1 MYSEENLGA
10 SPKSSNRLLQVAS
23 KIGLIILGLG
33 LGLIIGYALTA
44 GQQTRELVSP
54 LSLITGEEKKTNPY
68 APYSFPQLKSHN
80 WQSQPMVFH
89 EILDQS
95 PSVTSFL
102 VSWNVIDLSSK
113 LPQKVTAVLNL
124 PSGDGPFPIIIL
136 NRGYIER
143 EGYQSGD
150 GSRNVGL
157 GLAQAGYITV
167 APDFL
172 GYGGSDPENN
182 DSLIARFSR
191 PATVL
196 QLLAN
201 LEQPTLMLDPA
212 LATSSA
218 STTITQLNPNLVRS
232 LFDTSRIGLW
242 GHSNGGQISLSILEI
257 TGRALPTALWAPVSI
272 PFPASILRFSDELPD
287 WGKYLRNQLNEF
299 SATGNQEEDF
309 SIGYRLDDITA
320 AILIIQGTNDDAVPL
335 EWSEGLRDR
344 LREATVAAQLV
355 TYPGAD
361 HNLLP
366 TSAWNQALLQTRQFF
381 ARQLR

>member
-1 MYSEENLGA
+1 MYKEENLDVN
-10 SPKSSNRLLQVAS
+10 PKSSNRLIQVAS
-23 KIGLIILGLG
+23 KLGLIIFGLG

-54 LSLITGEEKKTNPY
+54 LSLITGSNKIENPY
-68 APYSFPQLKSHN
+68 APYSFMQLKNHN
-80 WQSQPMVFH
+80 WQPQPIVFH
-89 EILDQS
+89 QILDQS

-113 LPQKVTAVLNL
+113 LPQKVTGVLNL
-124 PSGDGPFPIIIL
+124 PSGNGPFPILIL

-150 GSRNVGL
+150 GSRNVGI

-172 GYGGSDPENN
+172 GYGGSDPESN

-201 LEQPTLMLDPA
+201 LEQPTLTLDPA

-218 STTITQLNPNLVRS
+218 TTITQLNPSLVRS

-242 GHSNGGQISLSILEI
+242 GHSNGGQIALSILEI
-257 TGRALPTALWAPVSI
+257 TGRSLPTALWAPVSI

-287 WGKYLRNQLNEF
+287 WGKYLRNQLSEF
-299 SATGNQEEDF
+299 SAAGNQEEDF

-320 AILIIQGTNDDAVPL
+320 PILIIQGTNDDAVPL
-335 EWSEGLRDR
+335 EWSEGLLNR

-366 TSAWNQALLQTRQFF
+366 TNAWNQALLQTRQFF